1 MSTFLRILKIILQCV
16 TIIVPL
22 VKGFIR
28 MLEQNN
34 FKRKQ

>member
-1 MSTFLRILKIILQCV
+1 MNNFLRILKIIVQSV
-16 TIIVPL
+16 TIIIPL

-34 FKRKQ
+34 FKNKR

>member
-1 MSTFLRILKIILQCV
+1 MGTALRILKIVVQCV
-16 TIIVPL
+16 TIIIPL

-34 FKRKQ
+34 FKNKI